1 MTIFSSPHLHFKSFN
16 KLGKKFT
23 AAKAAESVRIGMGQ
37 ARAGTT
43 QWDSEL
49 PDAKPS
55 ILTLGLPPNDDP
67 QDGEP
72 ISTLAAGFIPKE
84 FPKGEAKF

>member
-1 MTIFSSPHLHFKSFN
+1 
-16 KLGKKFT
+16 
-23 AAKAAESVRIGMGQ
+23 MGQ

-49 PDAKPS
+49 PQAKPS
-55 ILTLGLPPNDDP
+55 ILTLGLPPNDDDP

-72 ISTLAAGFIPKE
+72 LSTLPAGFIPKE
-84 FPKGEAKF
+84 FSNGEAKS